1 MRVTIKLKLA
11 MAFGLVLL
19 LSILT
24 GVVATSKLA
33 SLNETLD
40 EVVNG
45 KVKRSLGAD
54 DFKTALLQGVRA
66 EKNMVL
72 ASSDEETA
80 KFKAEM
86 LKWRGEAQR
95 LLEVLKSTTSDQGR
109 RILAEIGP
117 LLERQSE
124 LQDQT
129 AHDATLNSNNVA
141 NALITSEGDPALA
154 KAIESLDTLVQGV
167 QQSASASKAPVLLGL
182 ERLHAAIQT
191 ARADT
196 QAAVLSQNMD
206 ELVRKTDATTSEFAA
221 LRHEGEAA
229 AEQAA
234 QLGLP
239 AQASEFGTA
248 LESWIKTQEKITSV
262 NRSAGTMLASQR
274 TMGEGR
280 KASTA
285 VSEAADS
292 FVSLMQEHMKAAQ
305 EEAIATYQQA
315 RTLLVSV
322 IVVSILA
329 GAAAAIWIALSI
341 ASGLQKAIRL
351 AEAVSA
357 GDLSQTVSV
366 TTNDEVRDMVDAMNR
381 MTANLRATAKVAD
394 AIADGDLTV
403 KAVPLSDKDVLG
415 LSLER
420 MLEKLRSVVADA
432 SAASDNVSSG
442 SQELS
447 ATAED
452 LSQGA
457 TEQAASAE
465 QASASM
471 EQMAANIKQN
481 ADNAAQTEK
490 IAKQSSIDAQAS
502 GEAVNR
508 AVIAMQ
514 TIAEKINIVQEIARQ
529 TDLLALNAAVE
540 AARAGEHG
548 RGFAVV
554 ASEVRKLA
562 ERSQSAAAEIS
573 TVSSQTVKAAQEAGG
588 MLARLVP
595 DIKKTAE
602 LVVEIS
608 ASCREQDVGG
618 DQINQAIQQLDK
630 VTQRNAAAS
639 EQMSATAEE
648 LAAQSEQLQANIAYF
663 RLSEAKAPAPRSL
676 AAPKARA
683 AGPALAAP
691 KRSASHLEPAAA
703 RGAAGA
709 VVRKGG
715 GAAPARGFALA
726 LAEGG
731 SDEHDRDFE
740 RY

>member
-1 MRVTIKLKLA
+1 M
-11 MAFGLVLL
+11 
-19 LSILT
+19 
-24 GVVATSKLA
+24 
-33 SLNETLD
+33 
-40 EVVNG
+40 
-45 KVKRSLGAD
+45 
-54 DFKTALLQGVRA
+54 
-66 EKNMVL
+66 
-72 ASSDEETA
+72 
-80 KFKAEM
+80 
-86 LKWRGEAQR
+86 
-95 LLEVLKSTTSDQGR
+95 
-109 RILAEIGP
+109 
-117 LLERQSE
+117 
-124 LQDQT
+124 
-129 AHDATLNSNNVA
+129 
-141 NALITSEGDPALA
+141 
-154 KAIESLDTLVQGV
+154 
-167 QQSASASKAPVLLGL
+167 
-182 ERLHAAIQT
+182 
-191 ARADT
+191 
-196 QAAVLSQNMD
+196 
-206 ELVRKTDATTSEFAA
+206 
-221 LRHEGEAA
+221 
-229 AEQAA
+229 
-234 QLGLP
+234 
-239 AQASEFGTA
+239 
-248 LESWIKTQEKITSV
+248 
-262 NRSAGTMLASQR
+262 
-274 TMGEGR
+274 
-280 KASTA
+280 
-285 VSEAADS
+285 
-292 FVSLMQEHMKAAQ
+292 
-305 EEAIATYQQA
+305 
-315 RTLLVSV
+315 LVSV
-322 IVVSILA
+322 IVVSVLA
-329 GAAAAIWIALSI
+329 GAVAAVWIALSI
-341 ASGLQKAIRL
+341 AHGLQKAIRL
-351 AEAVSA
+351 AEAVA
-357 GDLSQTVSV
+357 IGDLSQTVTA

-381 MTANLRATAKVAD
+381 MTTNLRTTAKVAD
-394 AIADGDLTV
+394 SIADGDLTV
-403 KAVPLSDKDVLG
+403 KAVPLSDKDALG

-508 AVIAMQ
+508 AVTAMQ

-573 TVSSQTVKAAQEAGG
+573 TVSSHTVKAAQEAGA

-639 EQMSATAEE
+639 EEMSATAEE

-663 RLSEAKAPAPRSL
+663 RLSEANAPAPRSL

-683 AGPALAAP
+683 PALAAP
-691 KRSASHLEPAAA
+691 RRQSSRQEPAAT

-715 GAAPARGFALA
+715 VLRPPGALPWLSPRVVRTNKIAISNGIDHAAAYASGHTRARRRNICRAGRLRDRNPGYARFVQGSRWAAFPGRPGGRAGSGRAGDRPAPQARHAGRGSYAPDA
-726 LAEGG
+726 DHRAGG
-731 SDEHDRDFE
+731 VCPRPQTCCGPDRRSGD
-740 RY
+740 

>member
-1 MRVTIKLKLA
+1 MRLTIKLKLA
-11 MAFGLVLL
+11 MAFGLVLM
-19 LSILT
+19 LSIVT

-40 EVVNG
+40 GVVNG
-45 KVKRSLGAD
+45 AAKRALEAA
-54 DFKTALLQGVRA
+54 DFKVALLQGNRA

-72 ASSDEETA
+72 ASSDGDTA
-80 KFKAEM
+80 KFGTEM
-86 LKWRGEAQR
+86 LKARGEAQR
-95 LLEVLKSTTSDQGR
+95 LLDVLKATATETGR
-109 RILAEIGP
+109 RLLAEVGA
-117 LLERQSE
+117 LMEKQSE
-124 LQDQT
+124 LQDLT
-129 AHDATLNSNNVA
+129 AHDATLNSNNAA
-141 NALITSEGDPALA
+141 NTLIASEGDPALA
-154 KAIESLDTLVQGV
+154 KANESLSTLVQGV
-167 QQSASASKAPVLLGL
+167 QQSASAGKGAALLGL
-182 ERLHAAIQT
+182 ERLRAAMQT
-191 ARADT
+191 ARANT
-196 QAAVLSQNMD
+196 EALVLSQSMD
-206 ELVRKTDATTSEFAA
+206 ELVHKTDAMTAELAA
-221 LRHEGEAA
+221 LRREGEAA

-234 QLGLP
+234 QFGLP
-239 AQASEFGTA
+239 AQASDFGA
-248 LESWIKTQEKITSV
+248 AFESWIKTQEKIASV
-262 NRSAGTMLASQR
+262 NRGGGTMLASQR

-280 KASTA
+280 KAMSA
-285 VSEAADS
+285 VLEAADS
-292 FVSLMQEHMKAAQ
+292 YISLVQGYMKASQ
-305 EEAIATYQQA
+305 EEAVATYQQA
-315 RTLLVSV
+315 RTMLVSV
-322 IVVSILA
+322 IVVSVLA
-329 GAAAAIWIALSI
+329 GAVAAVWIALSI
-341 ASGLQKAIRL
+341 AHGLQKAIRL
-351 AEAVSA
+351 AEAVA
-357 GDLSQTVSV
+357 IGDLSQTVTA

-381 MTANLRATAKVAD
+381 MTTNLRATAKVAD
-394 AIADGDLTV
+394 SIADGDLTV
-403 KAVPLSDKDVLG
+403 KAVPLSDKDALG

-573 TVSSQTVKAAQEAGG
+573 TVSSHTVKAAQEAGA

-639 EQMSATAEE
+639 EEMSATAEE

-663 RLSEAKAPAPRSL
+663 RLSEANAPAPRSL

-683 AGPALAAP
+683 PALAAP
-691 KRSASHLEPAAA
+691 RRQSSRQEPAAT

-731 SDEHDRDFE
+731 SDEQDRDFE